1 MINESGVGP
10 CESTKPCKFI
20 LPAVKA
26 DQQSKASTPSNSTER
41 SLGLPMSS
49 SDPTPSSQAEPMDA
63 SAGGMSQLKINPG
76 GVSEAT
82 VAQVGYKYHPLNH
95 SSQGKINLG

>member
-1 MINESGVGP
+1 
-10 CESTKPCKFI
+10 
-20 LPAVKA
+20 
-26 DQQSKASTPSNSTER
+26 
-41 SLGLPMSS
+41 MSS

-82 VAQVGYKYHPLNH
+82 VAQVGYKYHPLNR

>member
-1 MINESGVGP
+1 
-10 CESTKPCKFI
+10 
-20 LPAVKA
+20 
-26 DQQSKASTPSNSTER
+26 
-41 SLGLPMSS
+41 
-49 SDPTPSSQAEPMDA
+49 MDA

-76 GVSEAT
+76 GVSEAA